1 MEEHDHNQVKER
13 LLLEDKTFI
22 LPMKSFYKDAT
33 ELPKVNHPEYN
44 FDHPDAFES
53 ESSFFA
59 ANIG

>member
-1 MEEHDHNQVKER
+1 M
-13 LLLEDKTFI
+13 LEDKTFI

-53 ESSFFA
+53 ESSFFS